1 MYSGDTAGLSTR
13 EIDAH
18 CKYFP
23 AQRALDDASVLMML
37 SYKKSACPTRFTLPC
52 TCILMHSSDMFK
64 IGMDFANPQTKR
76 FANHQSCC
84 SAARSHFLSQL
95 LPVLV
100 AGFPRKQSSYEH
112 KEGVLAAFVC
122 GCACVP
128 VLPPHP

>member
-1 MYSGDTAGLSTR
+1 MFPGDTAGLSTK
-13 EIDAH
+13 EMDAH

-23 AQRALDDASVLMML
+23 AHRALDDASVLMMM
-37 SYKKSACPTRFTLPC
+37 SYKKSACPATFILPY
-52 TCILMHSSDMFK
+52 TCILMHSSDVFK
-64 IGMDFANPQTKR
+64 IGMGLENPQTKR

-84 SAARSHFLSQL
+84 SAARAHFLSQL

-112 KEGVLAAFVC
+112 KGGVLAAFVC

>member
-1 MYSGDTAGLSTR
+1 MFSGDTAGLSTK
-13 EIDAH
+13 EMNAH

-23 AQRALDDASVLMML
+23 VQRTLDDASLLMMM
-37 SYKKSACPTRFTLPC
+37 SYKKSARPLDSYFPTHS
-52 TCILMHSSDMFK
+52 ILMHSSNVFK
-64 IGMDFANPQTKR
+64 IGMGLTNPQTKR

-100 AGFPRKQSSYEH
+100 AGFSRKQSSYEH
-112 KEGVLAAFVC
+112 KGGVLAAFVC